1 MRKNLFSIPLPDFG
15 TLKVNLPIISFGEG
29 NPKVTIICGVH
40 GNERSGLLVINKLIQ
55 SLDLKKGQI
64 VIMPSANPIAQALKI
79 RDFPN
84 MLDSHINLNR
94 CFPGQLND
102 EYSLTIAKTISENVA
117 DSDLIVDLH
126 TFSLPCPLVGIL
138 ADGPDETVKKSHDL
152 LKILQPDIIWKV
164 DTNRSNE
171 AEFTNT
177 LGHYLHQQGKK
188 FLGIELPNIFRVS
201 ENQVE
206 RVAEG
211 LNKIFASLGMIKREN
226 QGKLIP
232 VPVFSRCPYVRAAN
246 SGLFIAKKKI
256 LDLVK
261 AGEEVGRLV
270 NLYTL
275 DSEAVTSPDEGK
287 IIILLDKDFVRAGDK
302 LFSVAHEVKI

>member
-138 ADGPDETVKKSHDL
+138 ADGPD
-152 LKILQPDIIWKV
+152 
-164 DTNRSNE
+164 
-171 AEFTNT
+171 
-177 LGHYLHQQGKK
+177 
-188 FLGIELPNIFRVS
+188 
-201 ENQVE
+201 
-206 RVAEG
+206 
-211 LNKIFASLGMIKREN
+211 
-226 QGKLIP
+226 
-232 VPVFSRCPYVRAAN
+232 
-246 SGLFIAKKKI
+246 
-256 LDLVK
+256 
-261 AGEEVGRLV
+261 
-270 NLYTL
+270 
-275 DSEAVTSPDEGK
+275 
-287 IIILLDKDFVRAGDK
+287 
-302 LFSVAHEVKI
+302 